1 MHFSYEKLLKVR
13 IISLLFDKTL
23 NSFMK
28 LKKHLSLAPLVN
40 GFKKA
45 FHDYQEIRQETS
57 TTYSTLDT
65 ALSGLACMFY
75 QSGNMVNYQE
85 RMEQKHHRNNLQT
98 QFGVVHTPKDN
109 QMRKIIGSIPSAQ
122 FAPVFDDYLAKLQRS
137 KYLASYQFQKKYLV
151 AIDATEYYSS
161 EAIHCSCCL
170 TQTKRNGVVQYSHKA
185 LQPIICHPDK
195 KLILPL
201 MPEEIKNTDGTEK
214 QDCEINAAYR
224 LLPSIRSRHPRM
236 SFIWLADSLYATAP
250 FIQNILDAGEDYL
263 FRVKQGD
270 HKKLF
275 ETIETAP
282 YESLK
287 SCTENSKTTIA
298 HRWYKDIP
306 LNGSSDI
313 TVTVIRAFAISTD
326 KNGNQTS
333 TILGVWA
340 TNLDVN
346 EPTVI
351 SITKA
356 ARARWKVENE
366 CFNTLKNHGYDLTHN
381 WGHVNGE
388 SFNFYILIMLAF
400 YIHQILEMTDKLFQW
415 CRSITRTFRKLWV
428 ELGVLFEMFLFE
440 SWEHMLCFYAEKKEK
455 PPPFSM

>member
-1 MHFSYEKLLKVR
+1 MSNIDF
-13 IISLLFDKTL
+13 IMITA
-23 NSFMK
+23 MK
-28 LKKHLSLAPLVN
+28 IKKHLSLTPLIN
-40 GFKKA
+40 GFKKK
-45 FHDYQEIRQETS
+45 FSDYDYKDTRRENS
-57 TTYSTLDT
+57 TIYPALDT

-75 QSGNMVNYQE
+75 KSSSMVNYQE
-85 RMEQKHHRNNLQT
+85 RLEQKYHKNNFQT

-109 QMRKIIGSIPSAQ
+109 QMRKIIGSIPTAQ
-122 FAPVFDDYLAKLQRS
+122 FAPIFDDYLNKLQRS
-137 KYLASYQFQKKYLV
+137 KDLASFQFQKKYLV
-151 AIDATEYYSS
+151 AIDATEYHSS
-161 EAIHCSCCL
+161 ESIHCPCCL

-195 KLILPL
+195 KHILPL

-224 LLPSIRSRHPRM
+224 LLPSIRSNHPRM

-250 FIQNILDAGEDYL
+250 FIQSILDAGEEYL

-275 ETIETAP
+275 QTIETAP

-287 SCTENSKTTIA
+287 VCNDNGKTTIA

-306 LNGSSDI
+306 LNGSTDI
-313 TVTVIRAFAISTD
+313 TVTVIRAFAITTD
-326 KNGNQTS
+326 RKGNQTS

-340 TNLDVN
+340 TNLNVN
-346 EPTVI
+346 EGTVA

-388 SFNFYILIMLAF
+388 SFNFYILTMLAF

-415 CRSITRTFRKLWV
+415 CRSITRTYKQFWTDLEVWFSHFV
-428 ELGVLFEMFLFE
+428 FE
-440 SWEHMLCFYAEKKEK
+440 SWEHMLCFYAEKREK
-455 PPPFSM
+455 PPPFII

>member
-1 MHFSYEKLLKVR
+1 
-13 IISLLFDKTL
+13 
-23 NSFMK
+23 MK
-28 LKKHLSLAPLVN
+28 IKKHLGFSSLID

-45 FHDYQEIRQETS
+45 FCDYKDARKETS
-57 TTYSTLDT
+57 TSYPALDT

-75 QSGNMVNYQE
+75 KSSTMVNFQE
-85 RMEQKHHRNNLQT
+85 SMEQKFHKNNLQT

-109 QMRKIIGSIPSAQ
+109 QMRKIIGAIPSSQ
-122 FAPVFDDYLAKLQRS
+122 FAPIFDDYLAKLQRS
-137 KYLASYQFQKKYLV
+137 KHLASYQFQKKYLV

-161 EAIHCSCCL
+161 DAVSCPCCL
-170 TQTKRNGVVQYSHKA
+170 TQTKRNGVVHYSHKA

-195 KLILPL
+195 KHILPL
-201 MPEEIKNTDGTEK
+201 MPEAIKNTDATEK

-250 FIQNILDAGEDYL
+250 FIQNILDADEEYL

-275 ETIETAP
+275 EAIETAP

-287 SCTENSKTTIA
+287 SCGENSKTTIA
-298 HRWYKDIP
+298 HRWYKDIS
-306 LNGSSDI
+306 LNGSTDI
-313 TVTVIRAFAISTD
+313 KVTVIKAFAITTD

-340 TNLDVN
+340 TNLEVN
-346 EPTVI
+346 QGTVV
-351 SITKA
+351 SITRA

-366 CFNTLKNHGYDLTHN
+366 CFNTLKNHGYELTHN

-400 YIHQILEMTDKLFQW
+400 YMHQILEMTDTLFQW
-415 CRSITRTFRKLWV
+415 CRSITRTYKQLWTDLEVWFRH
-428 ELGVLFEMFLFE
+428 FLFE
-440 SWEHMLCFYAEKKEK
+440 SWEHMLCFYAEKREK
-455 PPPFSM
+455 PPPFTI